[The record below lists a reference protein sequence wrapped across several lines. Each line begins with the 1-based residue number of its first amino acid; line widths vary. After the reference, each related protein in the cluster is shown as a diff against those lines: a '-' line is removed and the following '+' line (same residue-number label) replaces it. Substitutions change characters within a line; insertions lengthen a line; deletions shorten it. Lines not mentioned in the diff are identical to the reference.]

1 MTKKLKL
8 FVQITFEFIQKKGK
22 EIQKQAYN
30 HLVTSMG
37 QRKNSESHKESNL
50 RPLDSTL

>member
-22 EIQKQAYN
+22 EIKSKTVIN
-30 HLVTSMG
+30 N
-37 QRKNSESHKESNL
+37 K
-50 RPLDSTL
+50 